1 MSRLSK
7 QGWIWLPGFRG
18 TIWDDTKAKEIVTH
32 AMDQIEGRVVKPVP
46 HNRMRGTTAREH
58 VRL

>member
-7 QGWIWLPGFRG
+7 QDWIWLPGLRG
-18 TIWDDTKAKEIVTH
+18 TIRDDTKAKEFVTH
-32 AMDQIEGRVVKPVP
+32 AMDQIEGRVVKTVP
-46 HNRMRGTTAREH
+46 RNRTTAREH